1 MLSGVEAQ
9 IMYFNSIGIPDQL
22 SEREHI
28 LVAGSILLWSIPS
41 YVYFIMGTVCF
52 VVGYEGPL

>member
-1 MLSGVEAQ
+1 
-9 IMYFNSIGIPDQL
+9 MYFNSIGIPDQL

-52 VVGYEGPL
+52 VVGYKGPL